1 MEQFLRSRPAY
12 LLHVLRFGSFWLVGA
27 TAVVTVA
34 RGGYL
39 PSIDGSGHRFWLFL
53 VDFEGVHFRPA
64 CFDRFAR
71 PLISAP
77 IISRLRYSQQ
87 GPQAFRSGG

>member
-34 RGGYL
+34 QGDYL
-39 PSIDGSGHRFWLFL
+39 PSIDGSGHRFWHFL

-64 CFDRFAR
+64 YMYLDRVAR
-71 PLISAP
+71 PPISVP
-77 IISRLRYSQQ
+77 IISR
-87 GPQAFRSGG
+87 